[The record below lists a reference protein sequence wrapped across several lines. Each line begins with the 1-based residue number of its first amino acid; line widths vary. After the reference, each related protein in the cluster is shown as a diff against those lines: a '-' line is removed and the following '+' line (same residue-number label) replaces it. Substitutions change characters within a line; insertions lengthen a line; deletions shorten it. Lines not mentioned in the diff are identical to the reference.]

1 MKINSDVTAG
11 ISVVYDKIIKMPPDG
26 VRVFSVS
33 VTSTEDAGVYL
44 RFENLAAVCLN
55 CKGKDYL
62 GEDFEKTVKLKKN

>member
-44 RFENLAAVCLN
+44 RFENNLRLRD
-55 CKGKDYL
+55 KG
-62 GEDFEKTVKLKKN
+62 FI